1 MAFVAACLVAGLFGA
16 MLFFAAIVA
25 PVTFT
30 ALDAANAARHTR
42 AVFPRYY
49 AFLAALAVLAAAA
62 AMLGGRTAE
71 AAALGAL
78 ALLTLLLWRWLMPRL
93 NRWRDAQLAGDQAA
107 GRRFDL
113 GHRASV
119 ALNLAQMVLLLGVLY
134 RLGSA

>member
-1 MAFVAACLVAGLFGA
+1 MAFVAACLAAGLFGA

-30 ALDAANAARHTR
+30 ALDAPNAARHTR

-49 AFLAALAVLAAAA
+49 AFLAALAGLGALAAAGA
-62 AMLGGRTAE
+62 GAVIE
-71 AAALGAL
+71 AAALAGFA
-78 ALLTLLLWRWLMPRL
+78 ALTLFLWHWLMPRI
-93 NRWRDAQLAGDQAA
+93 NRWRDAQLAGDAAA

-113 GHRASV
+113 AHRASV
-119 ALNLAQMVLLLGVLY
+119 GLNLAQMVLLLVVIY